1 MKLRRIVFV
10 LAVVM
15 LAVGG
20 TRLFTHAQQPTAP
33 PNPNAA
39 VDQKIMA
46 EIKDHNEIMANLEYL
61 SDMIGARL
69 TGTGNLTK
77 ASHWTEDRFKAYG
90 LANTH
95 LEPWSIEH
103 GWYRGTARARIVSPV
118 EHSIIIASAGWAPG
132 TPGVVRGIVMY
143 VKAEKSE
150 ELQQYKGKL
159 KGAIVITAEPRKLAP
174 IYEPPTNPLLVPFR
188 EPYVLRNPDAA
199 SQPPQPQP
207 NPAFSRERYQFFK
220 DEGVAAVLQDSNKE
234 DALLNMTG
242 IGGRTYDIGALP
254 VAFIASPNYQ
264 QIWRLMQR
272 GPVQVEVEMT
282 NSFSEKPVE
291 VYNTVAE
298 IRGSEK
304 PDEVVILGAHLDS
317 WDLGTGTT
325 DNGTG
330 SMVVLEAARAM
341 EKLGLKPKRT
351 IRFVLFSGEEQGL
364 NGSRAYVAAHRE
376 ELPKISAVLIHDTGT
391 GKVLSIG
398 MMGNYQ
404 DREIVDQV
412 LSPLHEIGLL
422 EPSLRTLTGSDH
434 ASFNE
439 AGVPGFFGI
448 QDPADYNRTHHSQSD
463 TFDRARSDDLAEG
476 AQVLAVWAYNVA
488 QLADMLPRP
497 PAK

>member
-10 LAVVM
+10 FAIAFFAV
-15 LAVGG
+15 AG
-20 TRLFTHAQQPTAP
+20 TRFLAQAQQPSVP
-33 PNPNAA
+33 PNPNTAM
-39 VDQKIMA
+39 DQKIMA
-46 EIKDHNEIMANLEYL
+46 EIKDHNEIMGNLEYL

-69 TGTGNLTK
+69 TGTENLTK
-77 ASHWTEDRFKAYG
+77 ASHWTEERFKAYG
-90 LANTH
+90 LANVH
-95 LEPWSIEH
+95 LEPWSIQH
-103 GWYRGTARARIVSPV
+103 AWFRGTARARIVGPA

-132 TPGVVRGIVMY
+132 TAGTVRGTVMY

-150 ELQQYKGKL
+150 DLQQYKGKL
-159 KGAIVITAEPRKLAP
+159 KGAIVLTAEPRKLAP
-174 IYEPPTNPLLVPFR
+174 IYDAPTNPLLVPFR
-188 EPYVLRNPDAA
+188 EPYVLRNPNAA
-199 SQPPQPQP
+199 GQPPEPAP

-220 DEGVAAVLQDSNKE
+220 NEGVAAVLQDSGKE

-242 IGGRTYDIGALP
+242 IGGRNFDIGAVP

-272 GPVQVEVEMT
+272 GAVQVEVDMT
-282 NSFSEKPVE
+282 NTFSDKTVE

-304 PDEVVILGAHLDS
+304 PDEVVVLGAHLDS
-317 WDLGTGTT
+317 WDLATGST

-330 SMVVLEAARAM
+330 SMVVLETARAM
-341 EKLGLKPKRT
+341 QKLGLKPKRT
-351 IRFVLFSGEEQGL
+351 IRFVLFCGEEEGL
-364 NGSRAYVAAHRE
+364 CGSRAYVAAHKD
-376 ELPKISAVLIHDTGT
+376 ELPKISGALVHDTGT
-391 GKVLSIG
+391 GKVISIG

-404 DREIVDQV
+404 DREVMDQV

-422 EPSLRTLTGSDH
+422 EPSLRVLTGSDH

-463 TFDRARSDDLAEG
+463 TFDRAKPDELTEG

-488 QLADMLPRP
+488 QLQDLLPRVP
-497 PAK
+497 GK